1 MTTTYGQFCPLAK
14 AAEIIGER
22 WTLLVL
28 RELLYGCRRYG
39 EIRRGIPLISPA
51 LLSQRLNTL
60 VNAGVVERRHAATG
74 SHWEY
79 HLTQAGRELGPLL
92 ELAGNWGHRWVRS
105 RLEADELDAGV
116 LMWDM
121 RRRIR
126 PECLPKTR
134 MVIYFHYPD
143 APKGMR
149 EWWIIVDEGNVDLC
163 LLDPGYEPDLRIV
176 ADLRTMT
183 AVWLGEE
190 TLPAAIKRD
199 AVKLYGPTRFSR
211 NMRAWLG
218 LVSTR

>member
-1 MTTTYGQFCPLAK
+1 MTTVYGQFCPLAK

-28 RELLYGCRRYG
+28 RELLYGCHRYS

-60 VNAGVVERRHAATG
+60 VNAGVVERRHAPG
-74 SHWEY
+74 GRHWEY
-79 HLTQAGRELGPLL
+79 HLTEAGRELQPLL

-105 RLEADELDAGV
+105 QLEADELDAGV

-121 RRRIR
+121 RRRLR
-126 PECLPKTR
+126 PEHLPKSR
-134 MVIYFHYPD
+134 AVIYFHYPD
-143 APKGMR
+143 ATKGLR
-149 EWWIIVDEGNVDLC
+149 EWWIIVDHGDVDLC
-163 LLDPGYEPDLRIV
+163 LQDPGHDPDLRVV

-190 TLPAAIKRD
+190 SLPAAIRRD
-199 AVKLYGPTRFSR
+199 AVKLYGPTRYSR
-211 NMRAWLG
+211 NMRIWLG
-218 LVSTR
+218 LAQPR

>member
-1 MTTTYGQFCPLAK
+1 MTAYGQFCPLAK

-28 RELLYGCRRYG
+28 RELHCGGHRYG

-51 LLSQRLNTL
+51 LLSQRLNAL
-60 VNAGVVERRHAATG
+60 VDAGVVDRRHAERG
-74 SHWEY
+74 RHWEY

-92 ELAGNWGHRWVRS
+92 ELAGSWGHRWVRS

-126 PECLPKTR
+126 PEYLPKTR
-134 MVIYFHYPD
+134 AVIYFNYPD
-143 APKGMR
+143 AARGMR
-149 EWWIIVDEGNVDLC
+149 EWWIIADNGDVDLC
-163 LLDPGYEPDLRIV
+163 LQDPGYEPDLRVI

-190 TLPAAIKRD
+190 PLFTAVKRD
-199 AVKLYGPTRFSR
+199 AIKLYGSTQFSR

-218 LVSTR
+218 LATPR